1 MRNGTASGNHTPHET
16 HGYSPSVPIS
26 VYRQVTA
33 DLEAMKAQMEAL
45 NAQNLHLARENQQLR
60 QEIDKVIQIAYR
72 LQQIQNTLPP
82 FNPNMPP
89 PPPAPNPPVSA
100 EPPHPSHS
108 SPAGIPQSAGI
119 GNETSNPFPFMDSS
133 SSSSPLS
140 ERLFTEQ
147 QEIRP
152 SRGSKPPRTSDMA
165 GVWLVVFL
173 VAIVLSAF
181 GAGYFVVR
189 PMFLKR

>member
-1 MRNGTASGNHTPHET
+1 MRNGTASGNPMPNET
-16 HGYSPSVPIS
+16 NSYSPSVPIS

-89 PPPAPNPPVSA
+89 PPPAPNQAVGI
-100 EPPHPSHS
+100 EPPHPSQS
-108 SPAGIPQSAGI
+108 TPAGISEIAGT
-119 GNETSNPFPFMDSS
+119 GNETSAPFPFADSNPPRS
-133 SSSSPLS
+133 ALS

-152 SRGSKPPRTSDMA
+152 SRGPKPQRASDMA
-165 GVWLVVFL
+165 GVWLIVFL
-173 VAIVLSAF
+173 LAIVLSAF

>member
-1 MRNGTASGNHTPHET
+1 MRNGTASGNPTPNET

-45 NAQNLHLARENQQLR
+45 NAQNLHLARENQHLR

-89 PPPAPNPPVSA
+89 APLAPNPAVGA

-108 SPAGIPQSAGI
+108 SPAGISQSTGTDPGA
-119 GNETSNPFPFMDSS
+119 SKPFPFGDSNPP
-133 SSSSPLS
+133 SSPLS

-152 SRGSKPPRTSDMA
+152 SRGPKPQRASDMA

-173 VAIVLSAF
+173 FAIVLSAF

>member
-1 MRNGTASGNHTPHET
+1 MRNGTASGNHTPNET

-33 DLEAMKAQMEAL
+33 ELEAMKGQMEAL

-89 PPPAPNPPVSA
+89 PPPAPNLAVGA
-100 EPPHPSHS
+100 EPPHLSQNTQ
-108 SPAGIPQSAGI
+108 AGIAESTGT
-119 GNETSNPFPFMDSS
+119 GNETSNPFPFVDSS
-133 SSSSPLS
+133 SPSSALS

-152 SRGSKPPRTSDMA
+152 SRGPKPQRASDMT

-173 VAIVLSAF
+173 FLIVFSAF

-189 PMFLKR
+189 PMFGKR

>member
-1 MRNGTASGNHTPHET
+1 MRNGTASGNPTPNET
-16 HGYSPSVPIS
+16 HSYSPSVPIS

-33 DLEAMKAQMEAL
+33 ELEAMKGQMEAL

-89 PPPAPNPPVSA
+89 PALAPNPAVSA
-100 EPPHPSHS
+100 EPPHPSYS
-108 SPAGIPQSAGI
+108 SPAGMSQSTGT
-119 GNETSNPFPFMDSS
+119 GNETSNPFPYVDSS
-133 SSSSPLS
+133 SPSSPLS

-152 SRGSKPPRTSDMA
+152 SRGPKPQRASDLT
-165 GVWLVVFL
+165 GVWLAITMFV
-173 VAIVLSAF
+173 IVLSAF

-189 PMFLKR
+189 PMFKR

>member
-1 MRNGTASGNHTPHET
+1 MRNGTASGNPMPNET
-16 HGYSPSVPIS
+16 HSYSPSVPIS

-33 DLEAMKAQMEAL
+33 ELEAIKGQMEDL
-45 NAQNLHLARENQQLR
+45 NAQNLHLARENQHLR

-89 PPPAPNPPVSA
+89 AAPAPNLA
-100 EPPHPSHS
+100 MGMEPPHPSHS
-108 SPAGIPQSAGI
+108 SPAGMSQSTGT
-119 GNETSNPFPFMDSS
+119 GNETINPFPYADSNSPS
-133 SSSSPLS
+133 SALS

-152 SRGSKPPRTSDMA
+152 SRGPKPQRASDLT
-165 GVWLVVFL
+165 GVWLAVTIFL
-173 VAIVLSAF
+173 IVLSAF